1 MSYRPEN
8 KTVQNC
14 EAVCFDMDGVVV
26 DSMHAHA
33 QCWIDV
39 FREHGVRLDKLDIF
53 KREGMTGLESIA
65 DIFIDKGFAMPP
77 EHILRNLQ
85 KKKLQLFSN
94 YQIEV
99 YPHMFSVFPLLKSQG
114 KKIGIVTG
122 SFRYLVTELIPEKL
136 LQYVDVIVSVDDVKR
151 GKPFPDPYLEAVRQL
166 QVNPEHTIVVENA
179 PMGIKAAKA
188 AGLFCIAISTTL
200 GHEFLKE
207 ADVIM
212 KDHNELV
219 AYLQH
224 CLS

>member
-1 MSYRPEN
+1 MSYRYN
-8 KTVQNC
+8 NTAVLHC
-14 EAVCFDMDGVVV
+14 EAVCFDMDGVVA

-39 FREHGVRLDKLDIF
+39 FKEHGVHLDKTDIF

-65 DIFIDKGFAMPP
+65 DIFFDKGFVMPP
-77 EHILRNLQ
+77 EHILKDLQ
-85 KKKLQLFSN
+85 KKKLKLFSN

-99 YPHMFSVFPLLKSQG
+99 YPQMFSIFPLLKSKG

-122 SFRYLVTELIPEKL
+122 SFRYLVYELIPPEL
-136 LQYVDVIVSVDDVKR
+136 MHYVDVVISVDDVKK
-151 GKPFPDPYLEAVRQL
+151 GKPNPDPYIEAVKKL
-166 QVNPEHTIVVENA
+166 QVKPEHVIVVENA

-200 GHEFLKE
+200 DAGFLKE
-207 ADVIM
+207 ADIIM
-212 KDHNELV
+212 QDHNELG

-224 CLS
+224 CVS

>member
-1 MSYRPEN
+1 
-8 KTVQNC
+8 
-14 EAVCFDMDGVVV
+14 MDGVVA

-39 FREHGVRLDKLDIF
+39 FKEHGVHLDKTDIF

-65 DIFIDKGFAMPP
+65 DIFLDKGFVMPP
-77 EHILRNLQ
+77 EHILKDLQ

-99 YPHMFSVFPLLKSQG
+99 YPQMFSIFPLVKSKG

-122 SFRYLVTELIPEKL
+122 SFRYLVFELIPQEL
-136 LQYVDVIVSVDDVKR
+136 MHYVDVVISVDDVKK
-151 GKPFPDPYLEAVRQL
+151 GKPNPDPYIEAVKKL
-166 QVNPEHTIVVENA
+166 QVNPEHVIVVENA

-188 AGLFCIAISTTL
+188 AGLFCIAIRTTL
-200 GHEFLKE
+200 DAGFLTE

-212 KDHNELV
+212 QDHNELA
-219 AYLQH
+219 AYFKH

>member
-1 MSYRPEN
+1 MNYRQKN

-14 EAVCFDMDGVVV
+14 EAVCFDMDGVVA

-39 FREHGVRLDKLDIF
+39 FKEHGVHLDKLDIF

-77 EHILRNLQ
+77 EHILRDLQ
-85 KKKLQLFSN
+85 KKKLKLFSN

-99 YPHMFSVFPLLKSQG
+99 YPQMFSIFPLLKSKG

-136 LQYVDVIVSVDDVKR
+136 LQYVDVIVSVDDVR
-151 GKPFPDPYLEAVRQL
+151 EGKPNPAPYLKAVEQL
-166 QVNPEHTIVVENA
+166 QVKPEQTIVVENA

-200 GHEFLKE
+200 GTEFLKE
-207 ADVIM
+207 ADVVVQ
-212 KDHNELV
+212 DHNEL
-219 AYLQH
+219 AACLQY

>member
-1 MSYRPEN
+1 MSYRQKN
-8 KTVQNC
+8 TTVEYC
-14 EAVCFDMDGVVV
+14 EAVLFDMDGVVV

-39 FREHGVRLDKLDIF
+39 FKEHGVHLNKVDIF

-65 DIFIDKGFAMPP
+65 DIFLDKGFAMPP

-94 YQIEV
+94 YQVEV
-99 YPHMFSVFPLLKSQG
+99 FPQMYNIIPLLKSKG

-122 SFRYLVTELIPEKL
+122 SFRYLVEELIPQKL
-136 LQYVDVIVSVDDVKR
+136 LQHVDVVISVDDVQK
-151 GKPFPDPYLEAVRQL
+151 GKPHPDPYVEAVKKL
-166 QVNPEHTIVVENA
+166 KVNPENVIVVENA

-200 GHEFLKE
+200 DATFLKE
-207 ADVIM
+207 ADVVM
-212 KDHNELV
+212 QDHNELTAYFIACV
-219 AYLQH
+219 A
-224 CLS
+224 

>member
-1 MSYRPEN
+1 MSYRQKN
-8 KTVQNC
+8 KTVQDC
-14 EAVCFDMDGVVV
+14 EAVCFDMDGVVA

-39 FREHGVRLDKLDIF
+39 FTEHGVHLDKLDIF

-65 DIFIDKGFAMPP
+65 DIFIDKGFTMPP

-94 YQIEV
+94 YRIEV
-99 YPHMFSVFPLLKSQG
+99 YPQIFSIFSLLKEKG

-122 SFRYLVTELIPEKL
+122 SFRYLVLEIIPETL
-136 LQYVDVIVSVDDVKR
+136 MQYVDVVISVDDVKK
-151 GKPFPDPYLEAVRQL
+151 GKPNPAPYLKAVEQL
-166 QVNPEHTIVVENA
+166 QVKPKHTIVVENA
-179 PMGIKAAKA
+179 PMGIKSAKT
-188 AGLFCIAISTTL
+188 AGLFCIAICTTL
-200 GHEFLKE
+200 APEFLKE

-212 KDHNELV
+212 HDHNELS
-219 AYLQH
+219 AYLQY